1 MVTLLLPHV
10 LDHVE
15 NISSYISW
23 SFLRILSKILLNG
36 SKALLATQK
45 RAQNDDDDV
54 VHEKIR
60 TYRGTCL
67 HCSRAL
73 RFVLRTCMDKRS
85 RVFRTRAIGVC
96 TQVTREQRL
105 CEARAS
111 ARKSL
116 ASTLKNSAS
125 ARASARN
132 FM

>member
-1 MVTLLLPHV
+1 MMTMLCTRKYV
-10 LDHVE
+10 
-15 NISSYISW
+15 
-23 SFLRILSKILLNG
+23 RIVARVCIARERLG
-36 SKALLATQK
+36 SCY
-45 RAQNDDDDV
+45 V
-54 VHEKIR
+54 
-60 TYRGTCL
+60 
-67 HCSRAL
+67 
-73 RFVLRTCMDKRS
+73 RTCMDKRS